1 MHTAL
6 AYMPNVAL
14 AYIPDAGPAHDDDDA
29 PPTQRSTMDVRAYA
43 RTTEEA
49 TVIIPAAWLAQLRA
63 AARGEVIEP
72 RAARVIEVVELSG
85 EDVIVEGDGE
95 DRDDVRPS
103 SRPASGIHA
112 TGACAEG
119 DDEIDVIVDEMFEA
133 LSA

>member
-6 AYMPNVAL
+6 AYMPNVAQ
-14 AYIPDAGPAHDDDDA
+14 AYMPDAGPAHEDDDA
-29 PPTQRSTMDVRAYA
+29 PPTQRSTMDLRAYA

-63 AARGEVIEP
+63 EARGEVLAP
-72 RAARVIEVVELSG
+72 KSARIIEVVELSD
-85 EDVIVEGDGE
+85 EDVIVESDGE
-95 DRDDVRPS
+95 HRDGARPS

-112 TGACAEG
+112 TGVSSEP
-119 DDEIDVIVDEMFEA
+119 DEEIDVIVDEMFEA